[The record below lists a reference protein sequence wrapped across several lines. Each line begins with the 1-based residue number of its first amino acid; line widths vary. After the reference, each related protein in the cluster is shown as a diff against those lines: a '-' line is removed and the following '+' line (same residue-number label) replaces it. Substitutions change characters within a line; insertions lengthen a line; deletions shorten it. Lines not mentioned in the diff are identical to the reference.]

1 MKKAKGITVNVEMNT
16 DKLQMK
22 LRAIAKHTEALAN
35 ELADIDNRWQCKN
48 CGSTDYFEDIFTEM
62 FSGDKLY
69 TKRTCLECCEE
80 YVYDDELPTQP
91 EVSD

>member
-1 MKKAKGITVNVEMNT
+1 MAEAKGITVNVEMNT

-22 LRAIAKHTEALAN
+22 LRAIAKHAEALAN
-35 ELADIDNRWQCKN
+35 ELDEINNRWQCN
-48 CGSTDYFEDIFTEM
+48 GCGCTDYFEDTFTEM

-69 TKRTCLECCEE
+69 TKRICLECGGE
-80 YVYDDELPTQP
+80 YVYDEELPTQP